1 MIAVNGPKMRI
12 GIFGGTFDP
21 PHVGHLILAM
31 EAYDQLHLDK
41 VLWVL
46 TPNPPH
52 KIGKK
57 ITSTATRL
65 EMVEA
70 SIGDDAAFQLST
82 VDIDRPGPHYM
93 RDTVDLLRLDFP
105 KASLVFLMGGDSLRD
120 LPTWHEPLKF
130 VHSCDRLG
138 VMHRVGEKINLDSL
152 EEKIPGI
159 SQKLEF
165 IEAPILEISS
175 QKVRQLVS
183 LEKPYRYYLL
193 PDVFKIIQS
202 KKLYKTDYLDENDG

>member
-1 MIAVNGPKMRI
+1 MAENEQKMRM

-31 EAYDQLHLDK
+31 EAFDQLHLDK

-52 KIGKK
+52 KIGKE
-57 ITSTATRL
+57 ITSTEIRL
-65 EMVEA
+65 EMVKA
-70 SIGDDAAFQLST
+70 SIGDDPAFQLSR

-93 RDTVDLLRLDFP
+93 RDTVDLLRLEFP
-105 KASLVFLMGGDSLRD
+105 LASLVFLMGGDSLRD
-120 LPTWHEPLKF
+120 LPTWHEPVEF
-130 VHSCDRLG
+130 VRSCDHLG
-138 VMHRVGEKINLDSL
+138 VMHRVGEKIDLGLL

-159 SQKLEF
+159 SQKVDF

-183 LEKPYRYYLL
+183 LERPYRYYLL
-193 PDVFKIIQS
+193 PSVYEIIQS
-202 KKLYKTDYLDENDG
+202 KGLYRAQYPDENGE

>member
-1 MIAVNGPKMRI
+1 MIAEKEHKMRM

-31 EAYDQLHLDK
+31 EAFDQLHLDK

-52 KIGKK
+52 KIGKE
-57 ITSTATRL
+57 ITSTEIRL

-70 SIGDDAAFQLST
+70 SIGDDPAFQLSR

-93 RDTVDLLRLDFP
+93 RDTVDLLRLEFP
-105 KASLVFLMGGDSLRD
+105 AASLVFLMGGDSLRD
-120 LPTWHEPLKF
+120 LPTWHEPVDF
-130 VHSCDRLG
+130 VRSCDHLG
-138 VMHRVGEKINLDSL
+138 VMHRVGEKIDLDLL
-152 EEKIPGI
+152 EKKIPGI
-159 SQKLEF
+159 SHKVEF

-183 LEKPYRYYLL
+183 LGKPYRYYLL
-193 PDVFKIIQS
+193 PSVFEIIQS
-202 KKLYKTDYLDENDG
+202 KGLYRTQYPDENDG

>member
-1 MIAVNGPKMRI
+1 MAYKSGHLRL

-52 KIGKK
+52 KIGKL
-57 ITSTATRL
+57 STAANTRL
-65 EMVEA
+65 RMVKA
-70 SIGDDAAFQLST
+70 SIGEDPAFELSR

-93 RDTVDLLRLDFP
+93 SETVNLLHQQYP
-105 KASLVFLMGGDSLRD
+105 AAELVFLMGGDSLHD
-120 LPTWHEPLKF
+120 LPSWHEPMEF
-130 VHSCDRLG
+130 VQACDRLG
-138 VMHRVGEKINLDSL
+138 VMHRVGEKINLELLEKSL
-152 EEKIPGI
+152 PGI
-159 SQKLEF
+159 SPKVEF

-175 QKVRQLVS
+175 NKIRQLIS
-183 LEKPYRYYLL
+183 LGKPYRYYLL
-193 PDVFKIIQS
+193 PNVYEIIQTGG
-202 KKLYKTDYLDENDG
+202 LYQEIEKV

>member
-1 MIAVNGPKMRI
+1 MAYKSGHLRL

-52 KIGKK
+52 KIGKL
-57 ITSTATRL
+57 ITAANIRL
-65 EMVEA
+65 RMVRA
-70 SIGDDAAFQLST
+70 SIGEDPAFELSR

-93 RDTVDLLRLDFP
+93 SETVNLLHQQYP
-105 KASLVFLMGGDSLRD
+105 AAELVFLMGGDSMHD
-120 LPTWHEPLKF
+120 LPTWHEPKEF
-130 VHSCDRLG
+130 VQACDRLG
-138 VMHRVGEKINLDSL
+138 VMHRVGEKINLELL
-152 EEKIPGI
+152 EKRLPGI
-159 SQKLEF
+159 SPKVEF

-175 QKVRQLVS
+175 NKIRQLIS
-183 LEKPYRYYLL
+183 LGKPYRYYLL
-193 PDVFKIIQS
+193 PNVYEIIQMGG
-202 KKLYKTDYLDENDG
+202 LYREIEKE

>member
-1 MIAVNGPKMRI
+1 MITENEQKMRV

-31 EAYDQLHLDK
+31 EAFDQLHLDK

-52 KIGKK
+52 KIGKE
-57 ITSTATRL
+57 ITSTEIRL

-70 SIGDDAAFQLST
+70 SIGDDPAFQLSR
-82 VDIDRPGPHYM
+82 VDIDRSGPHYM
-93 RDTVDLLRLDFP
+93 RDTVDLLRLEFP
-105 KASLVFLMGGDSLRD
+105 AASLVFLMGGDSLRD
-120 LPTWHEPLKF
+120 LSTWHEPVEF
-130 VHSCDRLG
+130 VNSCDHLG
-138 VMHRVGEKINLDSL
+138 VMHRVGEKIDLFLL
-152 EEKIPGI
+152 EKKIPGI
-159 SQKLEF
+159 SQKVEF

-183 LEKPYRYYLL
+183 LGKPYRYYLL
-193 PDVFKIIQS
+193 PSVFEIIQS
-202 KKLYKTDYLDENDG
+202 KGLYRTQYPDENDG

>member
-1 MIAVNGPKMRI
+1 M

-31 EAYDQLHLDK
+31 EAFDQLHLDK

-52 KIGKK
+52 KIGKE
-57 ITSTATRL
+57 ITSTEIRL

-70 SIGDDAAFQLST
+70 SIGDDPAFQLSR

-93 RDTVDLLRLDFP
+93 RDTVDLLRLEFP
-105 KASLVFLMGGDSLRD
+105 AASLVFLMGGDSLRD
-120 LPTWHEPLKF
+120 LPTWHEPVDF
-130 VHSCDRLG
+130 VRSCDHLG
-138 VMHRVGEKINLDSL
+138 VMHRVGEKIDLDVL
-152 EEKIPGI
+152 EKKIPGI
-159 SQKLEF
+159 SHKVEF

-183 LEKPYRYYLL
+183 LGKPYRYYLL
-193 PDVFKIIQS
+193 PSVFEIIQS
-202 KKLYKTDYLDENDG
+202 KGLYRTQYPDENDG